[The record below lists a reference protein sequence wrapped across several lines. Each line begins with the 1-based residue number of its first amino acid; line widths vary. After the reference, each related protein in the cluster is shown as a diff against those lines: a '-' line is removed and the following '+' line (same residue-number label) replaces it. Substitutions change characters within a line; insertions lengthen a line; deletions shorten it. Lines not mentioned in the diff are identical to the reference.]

1 MSESK
6 MTLMDELPPIDAEV
20 PRHIPA
26 PPQQHQQQP
35 VYQEQAPAMYAPQP
49 AQAHA
54 HAPPQAAPPAE
65 QSMYQTVLE
74 LATSTVF
81 LKTVLVASA
90 IVLAAMLFPVE
101 DYVLKYATF
110 AQNLPHAASV
120 IKALAA
126 GLAVTLIRPP
136 KA

>member
-1 MSESK
+1 MSDSK
-6 MTLMDELPPIDAEV
+6 LTLMEELPPIDNE
-20 PRHIPA
+20 PA
-26 PPQQHQQQP
+26 PQMMQQPPPQQQHIQQP
-35 VYQEQAPAMYAPQP
+35 VYSDHAAAAYAP
-49 AQAHA
+49 
-54 HAPPQAAPPAE
+54 PPQPVAAPPAE
-65 QSMYQTVLE
+65 QSIYQTVLE

-81 LKTVLVASA
+81 LKTVLVAAA
-90 IVLAAMLFPVE
+90 IVLAVMLFPVE

-110 AQNLPHAASV
+110 AQNLPYAEVV

>member
-1 MSESK
+1 MSDSK
-6 MTLMDELPPIDAEV
+6 LTLMEELPPIDQDPPHMQPQAQ
-20 PRHIPA
+20 PQQQFIPQQQPEFTA
-26 PPQQHQQQP
+26 AAYVPQQHQQ
-35 VYQEQAPAMYAPQP
+35 PAAV
-49 AQAHA
+49 
-54 HAPPQAAPPAE
+54 AAPAE
-65 QSMYQTVLE
+65 QSIYQTVLE

-90 IVLAAMLFPVE
+90 IVLAAMLLPVE

-110 AQNLPHAASV
+110 AQNLPHAAVV